1 MRITDIS
8 ARHKNLARRA
18 HARAILAVNRVG
30 KIAMN
35 AVAVAVLVACDFA
48 HPTSPRT
55 YMNRGLLSTS

>member
-1 MRITDIS
+1 
-8 ARHKNLARRA
+8 
-18 HARAILAVNRVG
+18 VG

-55 YMNRGLLSTS
+55 YMNRRLLSTS